1 MPTQHQGDMKMRIAA
16 LDDESSQRDLMC
28 STMERMGHECHG
40 YGLAKPLLRD
50 LRQQSFDLLILDWT
64 LPDMPG
70 PAVVKRIRDDFNN
83 RIPILF
89 VTHRHEE
96 ADMVEGLTVGADDF
110 MLKPLRTAELE
121 ARVHAL
127 LRRAYPARHDT
138 ELTIGPYHFLPQ
150 RRMLKVNGVQAELK
164 HREYEL
170 ALFLFQNIGRLLSR
184 EHLREAIWGISD
196 QTSSRSLDT
205 HVSRLRNKLDLRPSR
220 GFLLSAIYGLGY
232 RLEAVDSEDFA
243 VSSLEAGADVGVD
256 ASAATRIDISAK
268 PTPTPAPAPA
278 PAPAPTT

>member
-50 LRQQSFDLLILDWT
+50 LRQQSFDLLILD
-64 LPDMPG
+64 
-70 PAVVKRIRDDFNN
+70 
-83 RIPILF
+83 

-268 PTPTPAPAPA
+268 PTPTPAPAP
-278 PAPAPTT
+278 TT

>member
-70 PAVVKRIRDDFNN
+70 PAVVKRIRDDYNN

-110 MLKPLRTAELE
+110 MLKPLRTAS
-121 ARVHAL
+121 
-127 LRRAYPARHDT
+127 RA
-138 ELTIGPYHFLPQ
+138 
-150 RRMLKVNGVQAELK
+150 
-164 HREYEL
+164 
-170 ALFLFQNIGRLLSR
+170 S
-184 EHLREAIWGISD
+184 
-196 QTSSRSLDT
+196 TS
-205 HVSRLRNKLDLRPSR
+205 
-220 GFLLSAIYGLGY
+220 LSAPGLA
-232 RLEAVDSEDFA
+232 R
-243 VSSLEAGADVGVD
+243 
-256 ASAATRIDISAK
+256 SAWT
-268 PTPTPAPAPA
+268 
-278 PAPAPTT
+278 